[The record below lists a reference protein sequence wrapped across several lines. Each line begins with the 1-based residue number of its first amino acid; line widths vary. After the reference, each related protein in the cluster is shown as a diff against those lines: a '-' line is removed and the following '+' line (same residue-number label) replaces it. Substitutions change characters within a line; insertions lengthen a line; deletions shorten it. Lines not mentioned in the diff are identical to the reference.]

1 MTQMPYFKHT
11 EIKKYKLLKES
22 CEIYSI
28 VRILQLIQMHHK
40 EAGKAPNW
48 CTQFNQQDK
57 NAY

>member
-1 MTQMPYFKHT
+1 MPYFKHT